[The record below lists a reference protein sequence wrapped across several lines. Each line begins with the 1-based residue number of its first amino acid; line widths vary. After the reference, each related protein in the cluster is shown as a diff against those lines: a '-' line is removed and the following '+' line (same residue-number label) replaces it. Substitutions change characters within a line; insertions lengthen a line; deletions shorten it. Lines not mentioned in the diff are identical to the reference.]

1 MINLSS
7 ILLLKRFIVK
17 GHSMEPLFKEGDRI
31 IINISAYLFS
41 KPKPDDVV
49 AFQTESQRGTILLK
63 KIHKRLPNSQYFLVG
78 VNKTDSLDSYQFGAI
93 KQGQIL
99 GKYLATY

>member
-7 ILLLKRFIVK
+7 IPLLKRFIVK

-31 IINISAYLFS
+31 VINTFAYLFS
-41 KPKPDDVV
+41 KPKLDDVV

-63 KIHKRLPNSQYFLVG
+63 KIDRYLGDGEYFVVG
-78 VNKTDSLDSYQFGAI
+78 VNRNDSRDSRYFGAI
-93 KQGQIL
+93 KEGQIL